1 MNDLRHLLACLVKAA
16 LMGDDRA
23 SALWREEARQDHARI
38 TADPSTVA
46 HLKIDGMWTLAVGDA
61 EAPEFRAAEGQVE
74 FGLPALCPFTLGEIA
89 APDLDI
95 DAAVERIRQSAAT
108 G

>member
-1 MNDLRHLLACLVKAA
+1 MNDLRHLLANLVKAA

-23 SALWREEARQDHARI
+23 SLLWREEARQDHARI
-38 TADPSTVA
+38 AADPDSVQA
-46 HLKIDGMWTLAVGDA
+46 LKIDGMWTLAVGDA
-61 EAPEFRAAEGQVE
+61 EGPEFREAEGQVE
-74 FGLPALCPFTLGEIA
+74 FGLPALCPFTLAEIA

-95 DAAVERIRQSAAT
+95 DRAVERIRKSAAT

>member
-1 MNDLRHLLACLVKAA
+1 MNDLRHLLASLVKAA

-23 SALWREEARQDHARI
+23 SLLWREEARQDHARI
-38 TADPSTVA
+38 AADSEAVRA
-46 HLKIDGMWTLAVGDA
+46 LKIDGMWTLAVGDA

-74 FGLPALCPFTLGEIA
+74 FGLPALCPFTLDEIT

-95 DAAVERIRQSAAT
+95 DAAVERIRKSAAT